1 MQMSPKGHFE
11 IFPDVARLSD
21 DGAIPPNAVVGRG
34 LSTLAAAVA
43 VEKIKT

>member
-11 IFPDVARLSD
+11 KFPDVARLPTA
-21 DGAIPPNAVVGRG
+21 GAIPPNAVAGRG
-34 LSTLAAAVA
+34 LSTLAVAVA